1 MTKSG
6 IASDEVES
14 IKKRKKWKFKN
25 KIKFYNK
32 KINSELNSILAMTKE
47 KQNKELVYLKIYQ

>member
-25 KIKFYNK
+25 KIKIYNK